1 MTLLNTIRDKYY
13 DYIYIITF
21 KSVKMPSVKS
31 VKISSTYSFIMVYYF
46 CVFKV
51 FLCAKKTL
59 FFLEK
64 I

>member
-1 MTLLNTIRDKYY
+1 
-13 DYIYIITF
+13 
-21 KSVKMPSVKS
+21 MPSVKS
-31 VKISSTYSFIMVYYF
+31 DKISITYSFIMVYYF